1 VSRGSEARSKT
12 LKLLETL
19 RGSYKPCDEEAWV
32 LAELAKLNKLYLAYL
47 RAIREILEHELLRE
61 EARYRWFMRNALEV
75 VSVLKGLSYALHK
88 FRKPVEHVSVDLD
101 VLIDRRDVPR
111 AVQALVSRGFKVVVQ
126 EPYTVTL
133 VRRGFAVDLY
143 TEPSFAWI
151 VYADGGRLLREHS
164 EEVEVCG
171 VRARALTKE
180 AEVAV
185 AAAHAVYK
193 EHVVL
198 LMDCLVTWRWLS
210 KSAWRVAVDYNVD
223 VALKE
228 LVRTCN
234 LIKEGLVETPYKL
247 KPYTVL
253 NAYVKKV
260 ACDPTFRVTLL
271 NILKYVVLRRN
282 IGAAILSRVKRKS
295 Y

>member
-1 VSRGSEARSKT
+1 VARSET

-19 RGSYKPCDEEAWV
+19 RGSYRPSDEEAWA
-32 LAELAKLNKLYLAYL
+32 LAGVARLNKLYLAYL
-47 RAIREILEHELLRE
+47 RAVGGVLEDELLRE
-61 EARYRWFMRNALEV
+61 EARYRWFMRNALEIL
-75 VSVLKGLSYALHK
+75 SALKGLSYALYK

-101 VLIDRRDVPR
+101 ILIDRGDVPR
-111 AVQALVSRGFKVVVQ
+111 AVQALVSRGFEVVVQ

-133 VRRGFAVDLY
+133 VRRGFIVDLY

-171 VRARALTKE
+171 VRARALTRE